1 MGMDQW
7 RRPDEG
13 APDPVPGPPAVP
25 GPPDPAAGPP
35 APSGWGAPA
44 PVPPGAPQPGPP
56 RPAAPRPGIVP
67 LRPLGLGEIWD
78 GAFRAFRQN
87 PRVMVGLSAVVVV
100 LTSFVTLVATY
111 ATTRDLVGALNRL
124 EAAGGGV
131 EDLFSS
137 LQRTVPLLVLTSV
150 LQAVAVLVLNGMLI
164 VSVSRAVL
172 GRTIGFG
179 ELWRTCRGRLLPLIG
194 LSLVIT
200 LGTALVGAL
209 ALAPGVL
216 LVVFSGSDLVTGA
229 GVVALLL
236 GLLAW
241 LAGGVFLWVRWSMA
255 TPAMLLEGLGV
266 RAALRRSAALVR
278 RSFWRTFGILL
289 LTTIVTY
296 VVVTAVAVPFGAVGT
311 VLGGVD
317 GGDPDSVWFAVS
329 QTTSTLG
336 SIIGSVVAYPFL
348 ASVTAL
354 LYVDLRMRREGLDV
368 ELHRASER

>member
-1 MGMDQW
+1 MGTDQW
-7 RRPDEG
+7 RQPDEG
-13 APDPVPGPPAVP
+13 VPEPVPGTSATP
-25 GPPDPAAGPP
+25 GPAA
-35 APSGWGAPA
+35 ASGWGTPSPAPA
-44 PVPPGAPQPGPP
+44 GGPQPSGQ
-56 RPAAPRPGIVP
+56 RGAAPRPGIVP

-124 EAAGGGV
+124 EAADGGV

-137 LQRTVPLLVLTSV
+137 LQRTVPLLVLTSL

-179 ELWRTCRGRLLPLIG
+179 ELWRTCRRRLPPLVG

-200 LGTALVGAL
+200 LSTTVVGAL
-209 ALAPGVL
+209 ALAPGIL
-216 LVVFSGSDLVTGA
+216 LVVFADSDVVTGV

-236 GLLAW
+236 GLLLW
-241 LAGGVFLWVRWSMA
+241 LAAGTFLWVKWSMA

-266 RAALRRSAALVR
+266 GASLRRSAALTK

-296 VVVTAVAVPFGAVGT
+296 VVVTAVAVPFSAVGQLLAVGLT
-311 VLGGVD
+311 SESSGLGL
-317 GGDPDSVWFAVS
+317 ALS
-329 QTTSTLG
+329 QTVSTLG
-336 SIIGSVVAYPFL
+336 SIVGSVVAYPFL

-368 ELHRASER
+368 ELHRAIGR